1 MRTENEI
8 RDQLQIAIS
17 KRDSEQPMEL
27 DEWAHIEGY
36 ILALG
41 VVLNQ
46 AKPKFNKEDI

>member
-1 MRTENEI
+1 MITENEI

-17 KRDSEQPMEL
+17 KRDSEPMEL
-27 DEWAHIEGY
+27 EEWCHIEGY